1 MEEQFEKVEI
11 FDTPEQLAAS
21 MQADAQNATT
31 EEAPQQESQPVPE
44 QPVPEQPPV
53 EAQPEVDTQTQE
65 QEYQQE
71 PQVEQQQE
79 TTAPQENVEQ
89 PQYSQDQIEDAVLEY
104 MSERLGRDIIDFDD
118 LVTPQ
123 EQRPLDERVA
133 AIAEFVEKTGRNPE
147 DWFRYQSLNP
157 SDMDDLTAVRVDMA
171 SKYPNLS
178 TQEVNLLIK
187 NNYKFDAEKDGEEQ
201 VQLSQLQL
209 KIDAENA
216 RKNISDIREQ
226 YAAPEIQQEQPQSFI
241 NDEWVGQM
249 SNEVDQLTGL
259 EFDLGNDKTFTFG
272 LDDTYKSTL
281 KDKNTKLDEFFLDF
295 VDQNGNWDF
304 DALSSHRAVVD
315 NIDQIVS
322 AAYRQGVGDG
332 QKGLVEKAANVTTAS
347 PQQGTNSTQ
356 NQSPLAQQVKDIMRS
371 NSTKMTFNI

>member
-71 PQVEQQQE
+71 PQVEQQE
-79 TTAPQENVEQ
+79 TIAPQENVEQ

-123 EQRPLDERVA
+123 EQSPLDERVA

-241 NDEWVGQM
+241 NDQWVGQM

>member
-123 EQRPLDERVA
+123 EQNPLDERVA